1 MTTTY
6 TPCETIRYQQTA
18 ADREAQD
25 ILAGLADAHDDERPT
40 MTTTSKTTISST
52 GFVLTT
58 KSGTFAVLY
67 DALLGRVADDVLV
80 RGQDGLFRLTYGST
94 PVPTTVAQ
102 LGRKEDVK
110 IALIELAM
118 GRAIAHA

>member
-1 MTTTY
+1 MT
-6 TPCETIRYQQTA
+6 P
-18 ADREAQD
+18 
-25 ILAGLADAHDDERPT
+25 
-40 MTTTSKTTISST
+40 TISSL

-67 DALLGRVADDVLV
+67 DALLGRVADEVLV
-80 RGQDGLFRLTYGST
+80 RGQDGLFRLTYGYT
-94 PVPTTVAQ
+94 PPSSAVAQ
-102 LGRKEDVK
+102 LGRKSDVK